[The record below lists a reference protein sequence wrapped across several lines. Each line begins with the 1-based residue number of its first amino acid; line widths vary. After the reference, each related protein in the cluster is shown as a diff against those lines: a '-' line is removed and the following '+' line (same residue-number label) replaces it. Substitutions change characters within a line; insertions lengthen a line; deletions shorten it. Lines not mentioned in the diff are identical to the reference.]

1 MALTSKRYAV
11 ADIMAAQEFYHG
23 RGWTDGLPVV
33 PPTAAAVEAC
43 LDWAGMTPDEFVGIE
58 PVGERQISPD
68 KLAVN
73 AVMAGCLPPPIT
85 VVVAAFHAILQEPSL
100 QPGPTPS
107 THTVERRVG

>member
-58 PVGERQISPD
+58 PVRERPISAE

-73 AVMAGCLPPPIT
+73 RSEEHTSELQSLMRLSYAVLC
-85 VVVAAFHAILQEPSL
+85 FKKKN
-100 QPGPTPS
+100 
-107 THTVERRVG
+107 THIDH